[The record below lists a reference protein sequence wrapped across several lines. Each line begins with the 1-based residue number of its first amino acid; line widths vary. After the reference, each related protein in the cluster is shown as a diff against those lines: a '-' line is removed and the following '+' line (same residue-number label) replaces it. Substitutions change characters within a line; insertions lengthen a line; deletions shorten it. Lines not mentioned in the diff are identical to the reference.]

1 MKLFSNFFRI
11 ISSSILLYLF
21 FIFNYSYSQSV
32 EELKAQLKVEKDSLE
47 LSSIHSEI
55 ALFYFD
61 NGDLVSS
68 LDHFFKS
75 LNIVESIGNL
85 NEVAKIYNNIATVNN
100 HFEKYDEAELYAKKS
115 IDLLHESSETLQLAN
130 ALNTLGNIYY
140 MQMKDSLSLHF
151 YEESIKYR
159 KMIGD
164 SVGLVTL
171 YKNIGALYY
180 EMSDTVKG
188 IEYIEK
194 SLLFIKSTKDKT
206 LWFET
211 YLSLA
216 EVYFYSG
223 NLEKG
228 KTYIDSCT
236 ALLPQITSFEIVD
249 DYYYASYFYY
259 KQKGNFEQ
267 ALESYK
273 LFENFKDSV
282 NDIEKHNQIA
292 ELNLKYESEKKDE
305 QIIYQNNLIKKEQ
318 RVTNLI
324 VIISIIIFVLFVL
337 LLVVIRVFQKYKL
350 QRLEKEHNET
360 ILTEIINT
368 EEKER
373 NRIARDLHDGIV
385 QDLMALRFDVN
396 DVQQISPPELH
407 PSLNKFNEGLSKI
420 SNEVREISYQMM
432 PVTLK
437 ELGLLKAIEEL
448 LNRNLNHNKIM
459 FEFNSFEIEE
469 SQLSE
474 KIKVTVYRICQE
486 LINNTLKHSNANR
499 VSLLLKVHNNTLQ
512 LTFEDNGVGF
522 DSKNVQKGMGLYNLN
537 NRIAWIKG
545 SLEFDSSEL
554 TSGTTAFIRIPL

>member
-1 MKLFSNFFRI
+1 MKLFLNFFRI
-11 ISSSILLYLF
+11 ISSSILLFLF
-21 FIFNYSYSQSV
+21 IIFNYSYSQSV
-32 EELKAQLKVEKDSLE
+32 EELKAQLKVETDSLE

-61 NGDLVSS
+61 NGDLVTS

-85 NEVAKIYNNIATVNN
+85 NEVAKLYNNIATVNN
-100 HFEKYDEAELYAKKS
+100 HFEKYNQAELYAKKA
-115 IDLLHESSETLQLAN
+115 IDLLHESTDTLQLAN
-130 ALNTLGNIYY
+130 ALSTLGNIYY
-140 MQMKDSLSLHF
+140 MQMKDSLCLHF

-159 KMIGD
+159 KMLKD

-171 YKNIGALYY
+171 YKNIGALYH

-194 SLLFIKSTKDKT
+194 SLLFIKSTNDKT

-216 EVYFYSG
+216 EIYLYSG
-223 NLEKG
+223 NLDKG
-228 KTYIDSCT
+228 RVYIDSCST
-236 ALLPQITSFEIVD
+236 LLPLITSFEMID
-249 DYYYASYFYY
+249 DYYYALYFYY
-259 KQKGNFEQ
+259 KKKGDFEQ
-267 ALESYK
+267 ALDNYK
-273 LFENFKDSV
+273 LFESYKDSV
-282 NDIEKHNQIA
+282 ASIQKHNQIT
-292 ELNLKYESEKKDE
+292 ELNLKYETEKKDE
-305 QIIYQNNLIKKEQ
+305 QIIYQNNLLKKEQ
-318 RVTNLI
+318 RVNNLI
-324 VIISIIIFVLFVL
+324 LIISIIIIVFFGLLIIVFRVL
-337 LLVVIRVFQKYKL
+337 QKYKL

-360 ILTEIINT
+360 ILTQIINT

-385 QDLMALRFDVN
+385 QDLMALRFDVATI
-396 DVQQISPPELH
+396 QQKSPDDLH
-407 PSLNKFNEGLSKI
+407 PSYTKLNEGLSKI

-499 VSLLLKVHNNTLQ
+499 VSLLLQVHNNTLQ

-545 SLEFDSSEL
+545 SLEFESSEL

>member
-448 LNRNLNHNKIM
+448 LNRNLNHNKIT
-459 FEFNSFEIEE
+459 FEFNALGVQEQ
-469 SQLSE
+469 QLSE

-486 LINNTLKHSNANR
+486 LINNTLKHSDANQ
-499 VSLLLKVHNNTLQ
+499 VSLLLQVQNNTLQ

-522 DSKNVQKGMGLYNLN
+522 DSEKVLKGMGLNNLN
-537 NRIAWIKG
+537 SRIAWIKG